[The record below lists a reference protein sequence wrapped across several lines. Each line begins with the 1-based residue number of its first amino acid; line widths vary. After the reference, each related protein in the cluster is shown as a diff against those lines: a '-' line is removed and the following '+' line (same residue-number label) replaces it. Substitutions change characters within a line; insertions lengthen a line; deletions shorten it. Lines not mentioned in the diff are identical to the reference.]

1 MIRTFRDAPLR
12 KKLVAIILLTS
23 GIVLAGSSVV
33 FVINEAL
40 SFRSDTQ
47 KALESTAN
55 VIGNNSVAAV
65 MFKDRKVAAES
76 LAGLGKN
83 DSILAAYLLTGDNEI
98 LASYVSKKA
107 APGDL
112 PFPGSGFPPIAGR

>member
-1 MIRTFRDAPLR
+1 MIRSFRDAPLR

-40 SFRSDTQ
+40 SFRSDAQ

-65 MFKDRKVAAES
+65 MFQDRKVAAES
-76 LAGLGKN
+76 LAGLARTIRSSPPTCSRVTTRSWPPMFPKRRPPGIF
-83 DSILAAYLLTGDNEI
+83 SP
-98 LASYVSKKA
+98 VS
-107 APGDL
+107 GY
-112 PFPGSGFPPIAGR
+112 PPIVG